1 MGRKL
6 IKFATRPNLKHP
18 FQFILYYVLRDIESI
33 LIDKYL
39 EFNDPMLFTTLMFI
53 GEFFAGLIVYLYQ
66 KQFVKRTLL
75 NDQKKNLLMNIIMKK
90 AEKRIR
96 IIDNIPKMIFILF
109 CCALFDF
116 IQFLLSINTPQ
127 FINVSNSFS
136 SRLGGIVLI
145 FDSIFYYFVLKLPI
159 FKHQIFCLII
169 TGVCSLIIVI
179 TEFIFQEINIFLS
192 YGKFISFF
200 FISLIDQ
207 FFNAMIGLNEKYLYE
222 FNNMDPFYSL
232 LFEGF
237 FGFLFC
243 LFYSIYYNP
252 FEQIIEFKKSK
263 ASSEFVILIFCL
275 IIYTILSGLMN
286 LFRVNTTKIFTQ
298 MTTSA
303 ILYFSN
309 PFYFII
315 YFSLGEDFVTKK
327 ERNYAYFFIN
337 LIISLLIS
345 FLGLVFNE
353 FIILFFWNLESDT
366 HIQIVKRALDYENIY
381 DLKDIIDDDEDKD
394 DEVKNY

>member
-1 MGRKL
+1 MGKKL

-18 FQFILYYVLRDIESI
+18 FQCILYYVLRDVESI

-66 KQFVKRTLL
+66 KQFVKRTSL
-75 NDQKKNLLMNIIMKK
+75 NDQKKNLLMKEIMKK

-200 FISLIDQ
+200 
-207 FFNAMIGLNEKYLYE
+207 
-222 FNNMDPFYSL
+222 
-232 LFEGF
+232 LF
-237 FGFLFC
+237 
-243 LFYSIYYNP
+243 
-252 FEQIIEFKKSK
+252 
-263 ASSEFVILIFCL
+263 
-275 IIYTILSGLMN
+275 
-286 LFRVNTTKIFTQ
+286 
-298 MTTSA
+298 
-303 ILYFSN
+303 
-309 PFYFII
+309 
-315 YFSLGEDFVTKK
+315 
-327 ERNYAYFFIN
+327 
-337 LIISLLIS
+337 
-345 FLGLVFNE
+345 
-353 FIILFFWNLESDT
+353 
-366 HIQIVKRALDYENIY
+366 H
-381 DLKDIIDDDEDKD
+381 
-394 DEVKNY
+394 